1 MQEPRCLIGGGM
13 MPASEQ
19 SSGRFA
25 FAKISNRFEW
35 EVVICWQEVVIC
47 MKPSRQKVEQCE
59 GKVEQTIFV
68 VAFRQAQSS
77 QISSKDVRKWQSGK
91 IEISWGTKRQQ
102 KSLTKSG
109 NLSATY
115 LFGDAVSS
123 FFVATTLSIIWRQ
136 KEIPLRH
143 FWWWQWN
150 VFSSNNA
157 NFLSPYFSPSST
169 KRWSWKGIKIR
180 RVENQYPIIYYYQGG
195 S

>member
-1 MQEPRCLIGGGM
+1 MGN
-13 MPASEQ
+13 
-19 SSGRFA
+19 
-25 FAKISNRFEW
+25 K
-35 EVVICWQEVVIC
+35 
-47 MKPSRQKVEQCE
+47 E
-59 GKVEQTIFV
+59 GNK
-68 VAFRQAQSS
+68 
-77 QISSKDVRKWQSGK
+77 
-91 IEISWGTKRQQ
+91 

-180 RVENQYPIIYYYQGG
+180 RVENQYPIIYYYKRQLAAAENDKKMANLLLLGTYKVSQIKGVNIG
-195 S
+195 SKSCTVGKITIFSDKKTNLTQPNPTQPNLT